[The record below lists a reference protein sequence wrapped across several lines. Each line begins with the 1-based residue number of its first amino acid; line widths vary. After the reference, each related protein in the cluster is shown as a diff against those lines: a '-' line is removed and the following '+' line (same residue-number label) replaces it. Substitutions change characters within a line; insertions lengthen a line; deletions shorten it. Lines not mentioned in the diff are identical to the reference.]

1 MDKTSNNGKAKFKR
15 NSLAAISLAALGI
28 VFGDIGTSPL
38 YAVRE
43 CFHGKY
49 GIPTTPENILGI
61 LSLMFWALIIVV
73 STKYLLFIFRAD
85 NHGEGGVLALTA
97 QFMQDHQSKLKSKAI
112 LIGLGLFGACLLYGD
127 GMITP
132 AISVMSAIEGL
143 KIVTPKFDS
152 LVIPGTLIILTL
164 LFIMQK
170 NGTHRIGKLFGP
182 IILIWFVSLAIL
194 GIRQI
199 LVHPEILKA
208 LSPVYAVSYLI
219 NSQMHGLTVLGAV
232 FLVVTGAEA
241 LFADLGHFGTKP
253 IRLVWF
259 TLVLPSLMLNYFG
272 QGALLLARP
281 EEAYHPFYAMVPS
294 WGVIPMLVL
303 ATVATI
309 IASQAVITGVF
320 SLTRQAIQLGFLP
333 RMHIVHTSSSHF
345 GQIYIPSINW
355 LMMIATLSLVFGF
368 QSSSHLAAAYG
379 VAVTATMLISTILF
393 YYITRVKWK
402 WNIFSAGLLFVIF
415 VVVDLAFLS
424 ANFSKILHG
433 AWFPLVLGLILV
445 VVMRTWKTGRK
456 YLSDQLSRSVVPLED
471 FPDMIQNENIKR
483 VKGYAVYL
491 SGNPNQIPHS
501 LMHSLGHMKTI
512 HSNVIILN
520 FSFKEIP
527 RVPNLD
533 KIELKK
539 HGSGFYHVVAYYGFM
554 ETPSVPSILEL
565 LKGQGLEIPMM
576 ETSFFL
582 GREKLI
588 LDDKKYFSRWR
599 ANLFSF
605 LSRNSYDAST
615 YFNIPENR
623 VIEIGIRLNI

>member
-1 MDKTSNNGKAKFKR
+1 MENKNNNNKAGIKK
-15 NSLAAISLAALGI
+15 NSLAAISLAALGV

-43 CFHGKY
+43 CFHGDY
-49 GIPTTPENILGI
+49 GIPTTTVNIMGV
-61 LSLMFWALIIVV
+61 LSLMFWALTIVV
-73 STKYLLFIFRAD
+73 SLKYLIFIFQAD
-85 NHGEGGVLALTA
+85 NQGEGGVLALTA
-97 QFMQDHQSKLKSKAI
+97 QFIKDPKSKLRSKGI
-112 LIGLGLFGACLLYGD
+112 LIGLGLFAACLLYGD

-132 AISVMSAIEGL
+132 AISVMSAVEGL
-143 KIVTPKFDS
+143 KVLTPKFES
-152 LVIPGTLIILTL
+152 FIIPGTLVILTV
-164 LFIMQK
+164 LFLFQK
-170 NGTHRIGKLFGP
+170 RGTHRIGKLFGP
-182 IILIWFVSLAIL
+182 VILVWFSAIAIL

-199 LVHPEILKA
+199 VIHPEILKA
-208 LSPVYAVSYLI
+208 LSPYYAFQYLV
-219 NSQMHGLTVLGAV
+219 NAPTHGLTVLGAV

-241 LFADLGHFGTKP
+241 LFADLGHFGAKP

-259 TLVLPSLMLNYFG
+259 SLVLPALLINYFG

-281 EEAYHPFYAMVPS
+281 EESFHPFYAMVPS
-294 WGVIPMLVL
+294 WAVIPMLVL
-303 ATVATI
+303 ATCATI

-320 SLTRQAIQLGFLP
+320 SLTRQAIQIGFLP
-333 RMHIVHTSSSHF
+333 RMQIVHTSSSHF

-355 LMMIATLSLVFGF
+355 MMMLATLALVFGF

-379 VAVTATMLISTILF
+379 VAVTTTMLVSTILF
-393 YYITRVKWK
+393 YYITRVKWH
-402 WNIFSAGLLFVIF
+402 WSIFYAVPLVILFLI
-415 VVVDLAFLS
+415 VDLAFLG

-433 AWFPLVLGLILV
+433 AWFPLVLGVLIAL
-445 VVMRTWKTGRK
+445 VMRTWKIGRQ
-456 YLSDQLSRSVVPLED
+456 YLSQQLSASVIPLEK
-471 FPDMIQNENIKR
+471 FPDMVKSENITR

-501 LMHSLGHMKTI
+501 LIHALNHMKTI
-512 HSNVIILN
+512 HNNVILLN

-527 RVPNLD
+527 RVPNMD
-533 KIELKK
+533 KIEFTK
-539 HGSGFYHVVAYYGFM
+539 HGSGFYHVKAYYGFM
-554 ETPSVPSILEL
+554 ETPSVPNILEL

-599 ANLFSF
+599 AHLFSF